1 MCALASARSTEKPSV
16 AFENEML
23 LDTSTET
30 SPSSVYT
37 GMTAR
42 LRMRVANSSTSLVD
56 VTSVTIM
63 ANSAPFTRESVA
75 FPGSSWLKRM
85 PTDRSTALPILRP

>member
-1 MCALASARSTEKPSV
+1 
-16 AFENEML
+16 ML

-42 LRMRVANSSTSLVD
+42 LRMRTVNSSTSSVD
-56 VTSVTIM
+56 VTLVMIM
-63 ANSAPFTRESVA
+63 ANSVPLTRESVA
-75 FPGSSWLKRM
+75 FSGISRLRRM
-85 PTDRSTALPILRP
+85 LTDRSTVLAILRP